1 MQHGA
6 SRPTVTCLQA
16 KDQLSACVE
25 RRNKYKNPARAAPLG
40 PKMPK
45 ASAGPPRKSTRL
57 EGRPAP
63 IYNEAVL
70 EKADGAERKTR
81 ARLPEHHGKLIAL
94 KLFFDVSSLSL
105 FVGCPWA

>member
-6 SRPTVTCLQA
+6 SRPTVICLQA

-40 PKMPK
+40 P
-45 ASAGPPRKSTRL
+45 PRKSTRL

-63 IYNEAVL
+63 IYNEALL
-70 EKADGAERKTR
+70 EKAVGAERKTR

-105 FVGCPWA
+105 FL

>member
-1 MQHGA
+1 MLAGEGPA
-6 SRPTVTCLQA
+6 
-16 KDQLSACVE
+16 LSL
-25 RRNKYKNPARAAPLG
+25 RRKKEQVQKPCKSSPLG

-105 FVGCPWA
+105 SVGCPWA